1 MALER
6 TNKVELR
13 PTIQA
18 LFDMIRDV
26 SKNLILV
33 VQSVP
38 RIALQIT
45 DKQRKDM
52 EVGAEGWAGREGPKA
67 YARAHTQWGIHDHCM
82 LASKD
87 LHAWLPPKA

>member
-1 MALER
+1 MQALER

-18 LFDMIRDV
+18 LFDMILDV

-38 RIALQIT
+38 RLALQIT

-52 EVGAEGWAGREGPKA
+52 EVRMQSC
-67 YARAHTQWGIHDHCM
+67 T
-82 LASKD
+82 S
-87 LHAWLPPKA
+87 